1 MQNKKIKCKVCGKE
15 IEYNEN
21 ETCDECHIKI
31 IKRLK
36 SKGKT
41 GEKVSI
47 FKIIKNT
54 FVFFVLVIAILSI
67 ILNVFL
73 IKDVVE
79 KNGIINENAYKYTD
93 NLLEYEPTLVTEIA
107 QAFINESV
115 QAVEVETNGKN
126 TGNRLDGKKTGIGI
140 YVWNN
145 GNIYE
150 GEFKDDLMH
159 GTGKL
164 YIVEKGTY
172 EGEFVEG
179 KKTGE
184 GTFNFSNGD
193 TYKGAWLNDKMEGEG
208 KYTFANGDTYS
219 GDFSNNMFN
228 GYGTYTKNGQSY
240 SGTWKNNAYNQ

>member
-1 MQNKKIKCKVCGKE
+1 MKKNNIECKVCGKE

-21 ETCDECHIKI
+21 GTCEECHKKI
-31 IKRLK
+31 TERLK
-36 SKGKT
+36 NKGKRT
-41 GEKVSI
+41 QEVSVLGI
-47 FKIIKNT
+47 VKNT
-54 FVFFVLVIAILSI
+54 LTIVTLLIAILSI
-67 ILNVFL
+67 FLNVFL

-79 KNGIINENAYKYTD
+79 KNRIINESAYKYTD
-93 NLLEYEPTLVTEIA
+93 NLLDYEPTLVTEIA

-115 QAVEVETNGKN
+115 QAVEVETNGKY
-126 TGNRLDGKKTGIGI
+126 TGNRLDGKKTGTGT

-150 GEFKDDLMH
+150 GEFKDDFMH

-164 YIVEKGTY
+164 YIVGKGTY
-172 EGEFVEG
+172 EGEYVEG
-179 KKTGE
+179 KKSGE
-184 GTFNFSNGD
+184 GTFNFANGD

-240 SGTWKNNAYNQ
+240 SGIWKNNAYNQ